1 MKLGCETAL
10 SHDEHSAAH
19 PKQARGAICYPLLG
33 IIRRDAAHYATYWV
47 SRRARGQPSRVNLQP
62 TDPMDKYFGSKS

>member
-19 PKQARGAICYPLLG
+19 PKQALGAICYPLLG
-33 IIRRDAAHYATYWV
+33 IIRRDAAHYAILLGLTP
-47 SRRARGQPSRVNLQP
+47 SARATFESQASAH
-62 TDPMDKYFGSKS
+62 